1 MSADNGVYILRTTTT
16 QKGVFEYRVTYAQA
30 IENIYFNK
38 LGSKKWAS
46 VVKDYFGN
54 SMVYSTREG
63 AWEKAGK
70 VYDAIVNGGDIC
82 EYGIEEIHVNRR
94 YPL

>member
-1 MSADNGVYILRTTTT
+1 MSADNGVYILRTTTP
-16 QKGVFEYRVTYAQA
+16 KKCVFEYRVAHLQA
-30 IENIYFNK
+30 IENISSNK
-38 LGSKKWAS
+38 LESKKWAS

-70 VYDAIVNGGDIC
+70 IYDTIVNGGDIC
-82 EYGIEEIHVNRR
+82 EYGIVEIHVNRR